1 MNRLDWRM
9 NWRRGL
15 VALVMSLVLLVSG
28 CQPKTPSQFAQAQ
41 KDSSKPGVVAVAKD
55 ATQGAEFN
63 KFFPGDTGGY
73 DRVYTQEKKGFVEA
87 KLKKGGKE
95 VAMLAISDTKSL
107 PTAAAKFANSTTQIA
122 GYPSVELGTT
132 QTSVL
137 VADRYQVKVISRD
150 VGFTQKDRSLW
161 IERFDLKGL
170 EKLK

>member
-1 MNRLDWRM
+1 MKGFDWRK
-9 NWRRGL
+9 GILTILLCFTL
-15 VALVMSLVLLVSG
+15 VISG

-41 KDSSKPGVVAVAKD
+41 QESTQRKAPPAVAKA
-55 ATQGAEFN
+55 ATQGSEFN
-63 KFFPGDTGGY
+63 KFFPKAQAGY

-87 KLKKGGKE
+87 KLKKDGKE

-122 GYPSVELGTT
+122 GYPSVELGMT

-150 VGFTQKDRSLW
+150 PGFTQKDRSLW